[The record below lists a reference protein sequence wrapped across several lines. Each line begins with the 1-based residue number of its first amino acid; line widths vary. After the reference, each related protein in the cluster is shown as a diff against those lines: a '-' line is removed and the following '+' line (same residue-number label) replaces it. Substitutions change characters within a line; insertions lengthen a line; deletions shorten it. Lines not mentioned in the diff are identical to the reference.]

1 MFVGMYVIAVGFKS
15 REEHRKQQE
24 LEEARKAGL
33 APAEMDEE
41 GKEINPHIPQY
52 MSSAPWYLNADKP
65 SLKHQRKW
73 KVDPN
78 YTKSWYD
85 RGAKTFQADKYR
97 KGACENC
104 GAMTHKT
111 KLCTERPRKIGAKW
125 TNKNIAPDEKIET
138 FDLDYDGKRDRW
150 NGYDTAKYAEVIK
163 RYEARDEA
171 RRNFLK
177 EQQLKKLEK
186 KRNKKID
193 EEESSDADEEEE
205 DALKHDEAKA
215 DESKQMDFSKVEK
228 RVRTTGGGST
238 GTVRNL
244 RIREDTA
251 KYLLNLDVNSAYYD
265 PKTRSM
271 REDPLPNADP
281 NEKFYAGDNQ
291 YRMSGEALEFKK
303 LNIHALQLSEKG
315 QEEVIMQA
323 APSQAELLFKKYKE
337 AKEKL
342 KKKIQETIM
351 EKYGNAAASVEEIPK
366 ELLFGQSEREV
377 EYDRC
382 GRVIKG
388 MELSVPKSK
397 YEEDVYINNHT
408 SVWGSWWKDQQWG
421 YKCCQQTIKNSYCT
435 GVAGIEAAEEA
446 ADLIRTNVE
455 RHAAASNDR
464 SGPVE
469 EKRFVTWGSDTPED
483 LVLDREKLAEALKK
497 EDERKK
503 EEKDER
509 KRKYNVQWNDQ
520 VTPEEMEAYRM
531 KRIHEDDPMKNL
543 LH

>member
-1 MFVGMYVIAVGFKS
+1 MATSSVGFKS
-15 REEHRKQQE
+15 REEHRKKQE

-33 APAEMDEE
+33 APAEIDEE

-52 MSSAPWYLNADKP
+52 MSSAPWYLNTEKP

-73 KVDPN
+73 KSDPN

-85 RGAKTFQADKYR
+85 RGARTFKADKYR
-97 KGACENC
+97 NGACENC
-104 GAMTHKT
+104 GAMTHST
-111 KLCTERPRKIGAKW
+111 KLCIERPRKIGAKW
-125 TNKNIAPDEKIET
+125 TNKHISPDEKIES
-138 FDLDYDGKRDRW
+138 FELDYDGKRDRW
-150 NGYDTAKYAEVIK
+150 NGYDMNQYARVIE

-171 RRNFLK
+171 RRKFLK
-177 EQQLKKLEK
+177 EKQLKKLEEKSK
-186 KRNKKID
+186 KQRVD
-193 EEESSDADEEEE
+193 EESSDDDDED
-205 DALKHDEAKA
+205 DALKLDEAKV
-215 DESKQMDFSKVEK
+215 DESKQMDFAKVEK

-291 YRMSGEALEFKK
+291 YRMTGQALDFKK
-303 LNIHALQLSEKG
+303 LNVHAWESFEKG
-315 QEEVIMQA
+315 QAEINMQA
-323 APSQAELLFKKYKE
+323 APSQAELLFKNYKA

-342 KKKIQETIM
+342 KKQMKETIM
-351 EKYGNAAASVEEIPK
+351 EKYGNAASKEEIPR
-366 ELLFGQSEREV
+366 ELLLGQSEREV

-388 MELSVPKSK
+388 MESSVPKSK

-408 SVWGSWWKDQQWG
+408 SVWGSWWKDHQWG

-435 GVAGIEAAEEA
+435 GVAGIEAVKEA
-446 ADLIRTNVE
+446 DDLMKTNIE
-455 RHAAASNDR
+455 RKANSYEM
-464 SGPVE
+464 SGPVT
-469 EKRFVTWGSDTPED
+469 EKRLATWGSETQED
-483 LVLDREKLAEALKK
+483 LVLDKKKLAEALKK
-497 EDERKK
+497 EDERKR

-531 KRIHEDDPMKNL
+531 KRMHQDDPMKNF